1 MYDFSKA
8 FNRQEHNKLI
18 TLLSDLGTPGWLLK
32 LVMEFLED
40 RRMIL
45 RYQGC
50 TSEEENLPGGGP
62 QGTKLGLYL
71 FLILINAAGF
81 KENEICTRLG
91 EAVTNPK
98 RKPIKKAQQ
107 KYIDDMTQ
115 CVAMNL
121 KETSEIDPN
130 PTPTLPRQY
139 HERTG
144 HTLKTECNILQ
155 ELLDKL
161 KIYADENKMK
171 INETKT
177 KIMIFNQATS
187 VDVFPRVSMTPDKT
201 LEVVEEMKLLG
212 IMIRSDMKWSSNTR
226 NLTSKCYQRMWM
238 LRNLKRHGANENQ
251 LLRTYYQQIRS
262 IAELA
267 CPVWNGGWKE
277 SKRLPWQL

>member
-1 MYDFSKA
+1 MA
-8 FNRQEHNKLI
+8 
-18 TLLSDLGTPGWLLK
+18 
-32 LVMEFLED
+32 FLED

-45 RYQGC
+45 RYKGC
-50 TSEEENLPGGGP
+50 NSEEENLTGGGP
-62 QGTKLGLYL
+62 QGTKLGLYM

-81 KENEICTRLG
+81 KENEICTRFG

-98 RKPIKKAQQ
+98 RKPIKNAQQ

-115 CVAMNL
+115 CVSMNL

-130 PTPTLPRQY
+130 PTPILPRQY

-187 VDVFPRVSMTPDKT
+187 
-201 LEVVEEMKLLG
+201 
-212 IMIRSDMKWSSNTR
+212 
-226 NLTSKCYQRMWM
+226 
-238 LRNLKRHGANENQ
+238 
-251 LLRTYYQQIRS
+251 
-262 IAELA
+262 
-267 CPVWNGGWKE
+267 
-277 SKRLPWQL
+277 